1 MQSSRQRHAG
11 GSTWGNHL
19 RTTGL
24 GFTSPQNNL
33 QPLQKRQKKE
43 TFVFSFKFR
52 PHPRNHASCM
62 HMDCLSHEPQP
73 KKGNSTPTK
82 MGWLEASHQKQNLL
96 KKGKPRSLASCGL
109 WAVFFLFIWGGGWM
123 GVGGGWGHFNELLAQ
138 AIHVYQSSLQCL
150 RVSASTK
157 FCPLIKASVIY
168 HEVASCIEMSG
179 N

>member
-1 MQSSRQRHAG
+1 MKPKSGCCNDRVGNKQSPKNTTLLQIQELCMCPKQRHAG

-96 KKGKPRSLASCGL
+96 KKGKPKSLASCGCL
-109 WAVFFLFIWGGGWM
+109 FLFIWGGGLD
-123 GVGGGWGHFNELLAQ
+123 GRAFQ
-138 AIHVYQSSLQCL
+138 
-150 RVSASTK
+150 
-157 FCPLIKASVIY
+157 
-168 HEVASCIEMSG
+168 
-179 N
+179 